1 MQYFLLI
8 SKYVMKQVVSNKL
21 SKGCAKD
28 FYIMWVNC
36 CWYIFYSYS
45 YSLLIQGTS
54 HIGSYSNDFRS
65 MVIQSIY
72 FHIIH
77 SELINLLICFWAFSE
92 FPCKYAGQHIATIHM
107 RKGNSDIF
115 LTLVSFSAA
124 KSDFKTHMLTLY

>member
-1 MQYFLLI
+1 MQKILHYVGELLLVYFFTHT
-8 SKYVMKQVVSNKL
+8 VTV
-21 SKGCAKD
+21 
-28 FYIMWVNC
+28 
-36 CWYIFYSYS
+36 YSYRVQVTLGVTAMIFVLWLFNQ
-45 YSLLIQGTS
+45 YI
-54 HIGSYSNDFRS
+54 
-65 MVIQSIY
+65 